1 MQEFESITRPA
12 SQYMENVLGNPQ
24 MVLDRGFIRVVDYMG
39 NESSVVQAARVS
51 YGAGTKTVNED
62 VGLLRHLMRHWH
74 TSPYELA
81 VIKLHVKLPIF
92 VERQWVR
99 HRTCSMN
106 EISGRYS
113 VLAAESYVPDITRLR
128 TQKKTNKQGSSHDL
142 IEGAHAVQAQIAE
155 GAKNAF
161 SDYADFIDA
170 DLAREVSRVNLPVG
184 TYTEKYWQMNLHNL
198 LHFLNLRMNPHA
210 QWEIVQ
216 YANVIGEIV
225 KGWLPAIWEAFE
237 DFRLNAVTFSAIEMR
252 IVGAVL
258 RNDLEDASDFAAEA
272 GWLDR
277 KEDGTLKRRSERIEF
292 EAKLDAMDVAYPWI
306 LEES

>member
-1 MQEFESITRPA
+1 MQEFEPITRP
-12 SQYMENVLGNPQ
+12 SSEYLDSILGEPHP
-24 MVLDRGFIRVVDYMG
+24 VLDHGFIRVVDYLG
-39 NESSVVQAARVS
+39 NEASVVQGARVS

-113 VLAAESYVPDITRLR
+113 VLPAESYIPEITRLL
-128 TQKKTNKQGSSHDL
+128 TQKKTNKQGSSAELVDAPL
-142 IEGAHAVQAQIAE
+142 KVQDQIVE

-161 SDYADFIDA
+161 GDYADFIDA
-170 DLAREVSRVNLPVG
+170 DLAREVARVNLPVG

-198 LHFLNLRMNPHA
+198 LHFLKLRMDPHA
-210 QWEIVQ
+210 QWEIRQ
-216 YANVIGEIV
+216 YGTVIGDIV
-225 KGWLPAIWEAFE
+225 KGWLPGVWQAFE
-237 DFRLNAVTFSAIEMR
+237 DFRLNSMTFSAIEMR

-258 RNDLEDASDFAAEA
+258 RNDLEDASDFAGEV

-306 LEES
+306 HLEA